1 MPFTAPFHHQTEHL
15 IHQLTFTAFQN
26 VFQIPA
32 GHVPVRLVKA
42 DEV

>member
-1 MPFTAPFHHQTEHL
+1 MPFTAVYHEQTEHS

-26 VFQIPA
+26 VLSLPA

-42 DEV
+42 D